1 MKSHSN
7 ARLTPYTRVLLCR
20 RVLEEGWSWAAAGQ
34 AAGVSERTVGK
45 WLARWRAGDRLLH
58 DASSRPRSLP
68 TRTPVSVERAAVAL
82 RQLWMT
88 AQEIAEILSLR
99 LSTVSL
105 ILKRNGVGKRS
116 MLVPKAEQR
125 SYEHALPGDMIHID
139 TKKLARFDRVGH
151 RASGDRQ
158 GTPRRSGDD
167 RVGYEHVHVAV
178 DDATRLVYVEIHPD
192 ETSKSVSRFLI
203 HAARFFNSY
212 GITIK
217 RVLTDNGSGY
227 KSHQHARVCKQLGIT
242 HKRTRPYHPWTNGK
256 AERFIQTMTNQ
267 WAYGAVYP
275 TSDDRNR
282 ALPAWIHHYNHH
294 RPHGSLGHQTPIRR
308 LNNLL
313 GNYS

>member
-7 ARLTPYTRVLLCR
+7 ARLTPYTRVLMCR
-20 RVLEEGWSWAAAGQ
+20 RVLEDGWSRAAAGH

-45 WLARWRAGDRLLH
+45 WLARWRAGDHQLR
-58 DASSRPRSLP
+58 DASSRPHVSPRRLP
-68 TRTPVSVERAAVAL
+68 ASVVTAIVKL
-82 RQLWMT
+82 RRLWLT
-88 AQEIAEILSLR
+88 AAEISEVLGLR

-105 ILKRNGVGKRS
+105 TLKREGLGKRS
-116 MLVPKAEQR
+116 KLVPKAEQR
-125 SYEHALPGDMIHID
+125 SYEHAMPGDMIHVD

-151 RASGDRQ
+151 RITGMRQ
-158 GTPRRSGDD
+158 GSPRRSGDD

-192 ETSKSVSRFLI
+192 ETAKSVSRFLI
-203 HAARFFNSY
+203 HAARFFKSY

-227 KSHQHARVCKQLGIT
+227 KSHQHARICRQLGIT
-242 HKRTRPYHPWTNGK
+242 HKRTQPYHPWTNGK
-256 AERFIQTMTNQ
+256 AERFIQTLTYK

-275 TSDDRNR
+275 TSNDRNR
-282 ALPAWIHHYNHH
+282 ALPAWIHHYNHE

-313 GNYS
+313 RNYS